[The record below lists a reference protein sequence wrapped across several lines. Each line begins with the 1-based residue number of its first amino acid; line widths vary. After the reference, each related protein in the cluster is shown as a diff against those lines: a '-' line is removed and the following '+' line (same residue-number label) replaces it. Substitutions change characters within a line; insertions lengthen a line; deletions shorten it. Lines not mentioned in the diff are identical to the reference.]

1 MRSLVTKISPHP
13 PPPAIKTCQPAV
25 EIHNIECSSC
35 LITNKFLSV
44 DFILKNYWLL
54 KYNLKTELKIFVII
68 TVNKQIVSNLRGVL
82 TILLYKILSLTEMI
96 VQYIIIERSIN
107 SYNYQELFKE
117 RNWFNLL
124 IKLYVEE
131 LVLCN
136 STSS

>member
-1 MRSLVTKISPHP
+1 M
-13 PPPAIKTCQPAV
+13 
-25 EIHNIECSSC
+25 
-35 LITNKFLSV
+35 

-82 TILLYKILSLTEMI
+82 TVLLYKILSLTEMI
-96 VQYIIIERSIN
+96 VQYIIIERSIH

>member
-1 MRSLVTKISPHP
+1 M
-13 PPPAIKTCQPAV
+13 
-25 EIHNIECSSC
+25 
-35 LITNKFLSV
+35 

-82 TILLYKILSLTEMI
+82 TVLLYKILSLTEMI